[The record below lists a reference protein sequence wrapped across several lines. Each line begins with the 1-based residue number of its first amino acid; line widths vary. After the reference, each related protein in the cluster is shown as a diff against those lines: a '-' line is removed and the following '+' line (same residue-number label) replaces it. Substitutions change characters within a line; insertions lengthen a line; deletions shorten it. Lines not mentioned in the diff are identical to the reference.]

1 MGPIGLFGLAA
12 PITAELGW
20 AMLGS
25 LAVFIVAVILGLFV
39 FMGLVYVPLAV
50 VVGRRRPGHFISGSM
65 GAYTIGFSTTSS
77 VASLPV
83 MLADA
88 EDELGVPSSV
98 GNLVL
103 PLAASIN
110 RAGSALFQGAAIVFL
125 AWLYDV
131 AIPGSALVGAVLATF
146 LVAMTVAPVPSASV
160 MTLAPALDTV
170 GVPLAGLAVLLGID
184 RIPDMFR
191 SGTNVFGHMTAAVV
205 VDGITGGEDGSAGAE
220 SGGGA
225 EDAP

>member
-1 MGPIGLFGLAA
+1 M
-12 PITAELGW
+12 
-20 AMLGS
+20 
-25 LAVFIVAVILGLFV
+25 
-39 FMGLVYVPLAV
+39 
-50 VVGRRRPGHFISGSM
+50 
-65 GAYTIGFSTTSS
+65 
-77 VASLPV
+77 
-83 MLADA
+83 
-88 EDELGVPSSV
+88 
-98 GNLVL
+98 
-103 PLAASIN
+103 
-110 RAGSALFQGAAIVFL
+110 FL

-220 SGGGA
+220 PGGGA